1 MTPTEKKL
9 LDLLEKVLNASDL
22 TTTCE
27 GYPVRFA
34 PDALWD
40 EISETLAENGR

>member
-1 MTPTEKKL
+1 MTANEKKL
-9 LDLLEKVLNASDL
+9 LDLLEKVLDASDL

-40 EISETLAENGR
+40 EVSEVLAENGR